1 MVPAARGGAPGAA
14 GLDQVPE
21 TDTGPVPVLLMLM
34 LAASPRDPG
43 QPDPQ
48 PGDQVEGFHILGGWG
63 CLSSVPGSAGRIQ
76 VAVYVLACPCEG
88 QGEAARGA
96 AVRDRLAAGA
106 EQGHAQAAVPVPG
119 RRREE
124 VAEGVGV
131 GGAPA
136 AG

>member
-1 MVPAARGGAPGAA
+1 
-14 GLDQVPE
+14 
-21 TDTGPVPVLLMLM
+21 MLM

-48 PGDQVEGFHILGGWG
+48 PGDQVEGFHVLGGG
-63 CLSSVPGSAGRIQ
+63 ACLSSVPASAGRIQ
-76 VAVYVLACPCEG
+76 ASGYVLVCPVEG
-88 QGEAARGA
+88 QGEAAGGA